1 MFMLQLGGWFIFSL
15 ERAFGPMTV
24 ISSTWSGGDYDSSHP
39 VLDSLMRDRR

>member
-24 ISSTWSGGDYDSSHP
+24 ISSTWSGGAMTRATR
-39 VLDSLMRDRR
+39 SLIH